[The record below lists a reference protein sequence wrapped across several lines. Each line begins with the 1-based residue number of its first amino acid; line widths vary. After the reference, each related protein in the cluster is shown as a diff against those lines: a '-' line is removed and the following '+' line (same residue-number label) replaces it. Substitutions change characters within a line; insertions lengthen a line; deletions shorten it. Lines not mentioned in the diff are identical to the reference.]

1 MISFQKTWM
10 GRLAVLAAAAA
21 TAMVVS
27 TSPAAAYTNITI
39 SDEHGKMTFIDSGDV
54 FEVCDTKADGH
65 GVRGELW
72 YDPPGGDWYVSQW
85 EEDGGDAGC
94 DKFGSDVGPVGSYKM
109 KLKWMGVVVAESR
122 TFNE

>member
-1 MISFQKTWM
+1 MPKKALI
-10 GRLAVLAAAAA
+10 A
-21 TAMVVS
+21 
-27 TSPAAAYTNITI
+27 
-39 SDEHGKMTFIDSGDV
+39 GDV

-72 YDPPGGDWYVSQW
+72 CKSIGGDWYVADW

-94 DKFGSDVGPVGSYKM
+94 DKMPGDVGPVGSYKM
-109 KLKWMGVVVAESR
+109 KLKWMGLVVAESR